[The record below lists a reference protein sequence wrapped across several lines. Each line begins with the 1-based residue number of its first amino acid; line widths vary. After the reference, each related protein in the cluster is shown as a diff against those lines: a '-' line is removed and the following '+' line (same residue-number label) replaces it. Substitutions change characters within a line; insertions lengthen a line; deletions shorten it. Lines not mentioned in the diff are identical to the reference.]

1 MSKLRVLALAV
12 SMSVLNLVGVIPAQA
27 ATFSCGSGGT
37 YTVEDGAVTTNSG
50 CIGAITF
57 PDAVTAIAGNA
68 FQNATSITSITF
80 GPGSMLTSIGAFA
93 FAGATSLE
101 TVTFGP
107 DSLLNSL
114 GAAAFAG
121 ANHLTGIVI
130 PNGVTIIE
138 AFTFDSTTRLASVTI
153 SNNVTSIGS
162 SAFNSASALTTI
174 VIPSSVQTIGSDAF
188 SRLPALTS
196 LTFAAGSSL
205 TTIATFAFYRATELP
220 QIIIPASVTTIGDSA
235 FQDASL
241 LESVYFSGLTAPT
254 VGVNAFSA
262 VKSGAK
268 AYIQT
273 GAAGF
278 GEIGTTWNGLL
289 VSSATTAPDAPTI
302 GTATALSPTSAS
314 ISFTAPTSNG
324 GATIETYTA
333 TSTPGTVTG
342 ILLQSG
348 NGSVTV
354 TGLTSSTAYT
364 FRVTATNSAGTSSP
378 SSATISITMP
388 ASAEELAAQTA
399 AAAAAKA
406 AADLAAQKAAEAK
419 REAEKKAARLGIY
432 NNFIYYN
439 TPTIQMFNIAEIYGV
454 NAKNYYYVTN
464 EIQYLMWKY
473 NNIYSGQDIKALAYL
488 WNYNNNSVMWNY
500 QTNTLVRD
508 ESATALS
515 WNLNSTMHVVENV
528 VLKYSIM
535 DSMCQPGIFSQYSGN
550 DLSSVGLI
558 PTEYQS
564 LITYYLRKT
573 PLNQR
578 DDYYK
583 IMGAIQNE
591 IALIQLR
598 ELRLSKVLSWNL
610 IYSN

>member
-1 MSKLRVLALAV
+1 MKKLRALALSLMMLV
-12 SMSVLNLVGVIPAQA
+12 MSLVGLSPAQA
-27 ATFSCGSGGT
+27 I
-37 YTVEDGAVTTNSG
+37 EDGTVNCGTSGTFTIVDNQVTTNTNCQGSLIIPEG
-50 CIGAITF
+50 
-57 PDAVTAIAGNA
+57 VTSIMTNA
-68 FQNATSITSITF
+68 FNVGPDRSSYITSIVFPNSLTTIYESAF
-80 GPGSMLTSIGAFA
+80 RAASRLTSID
-93 FAGATSLE
+93 
-101 TVTFGP
+101 FG
-107 DSLLNSL
+107 
-114 GAAAFAG
+114 
-121 ANHLTGIVI
+121 TGIQS
-130 PNGVTIIE
+130 IIHWNF
-138 AFTFDSTTRLASVTI
+138 ADSVALTSVT
-153 SNNVTSIGS
+153 
-162 SAFNSASALTTI
+162 
-174 VIPSSVQTIGSDAF
+174 IPSSVIYIGTGVF
-188 SRLPALTS
+188 CC
-196 LTFAAGSSL
+196 SS
-205 TTIATFAFYRATELP
+205 
-220 QIIIPASVTTIGDSA
+220 Q
-235 FQDASL
+235 
-241 LESVYFSGLTAPT
+241 LESVTFLGNAPSK
-254 VGVNAFSA
+254 GSFPFIN
-262 VKSGAK
+262 AK
-268 AYIQT
+268 A
-273 GAAGF
+273 GAVANVVSETAGF
-278 GEIGTTWNGLL
+278 GANGAIWSYLL
-289 VSSATTAPDAPTI
+289 VSVAAPAPSAPGAPTI
-302 GTATALSPTSAS
+302 GTASALSPTSAS

-324 GATIETYTA
+324 GAAIETYTA

-419 REAEKKAARLGIY
+419 REAEKKDARLGIY

-558 PTEYQS
+558 PTKYQS